1 MVAYRYSNAIYL
13 GLGMPALAIRNAENY
28 AIFALCVQYPTL
40 DCLGTYASS
49 IAKREEVPFQP
60 APETVMSIQ
69 QEVRLFHWGL
79 VRSGNSTSIV
89 RD

>member
-1 MVAYRYSNAIYL
+1 MVAYRYSNTIYL

-49 IAKREEVPFQP
+49 IAKREEVPLQP
-60 APETVMSIQ
+60 APETVMNIQ
-69 QEVRLFHWGL
+69 QGGSAFPLGFSEEWK
-79 VRSGNSTSIV
+79 
-89 RD
+89 